1 MKALNRQW
9 ELKLER
15 ARYEALRAQRQYDAV
30 DPDNRLVAR
39 TLEQQWEQA
48 LRAVEQLEREYATWK
63 LENQSEITP
72 QNRQE
77 ILAIGEDLP
86 KVWNAQT
93 TTNTDRKYL
102 LRLIVKQVIVD
113 QKREQGKVWF
123 QINWQTGACTQHI
136 FTRTCISYRE
146 HGEAARIEQRVR
158 ELHANGVND
167 RLIAETL
174 NAEGLRTTY
183 GQPFKY
189 QNVCD
194 LRSTWGIQSAKEE
207 GLEPDRPRPA
217 HLRRR
222 GPLRRHQQQAGRRL
236 LPRLAQR
243 RRRHG
248 RDGRGDVARLP
259 RHPDQ
264 LRPVPRPPQRR
275 LEARAVCHEAS

>member
-1 MKALNRQW
+1 LEENSRQTIQNSRSSSESRSGFARSLFRLNGLPR
-9 ELKLER
+9 
-15 ARYEALRAQRQYDAV
+15 LRGQS
-30 DPDNRLVAR
+30 PHS
-39 TLEQQWEQA
+39 
-48 LRAVEQLEREYATWK
+48 LEREYASWK

-93 TTNTDRKYL
+93 TTNADRKYL

-123 QINWQTGACTQHI
+123 QINWQTGACTQYI

-189 QNVCD
+189 QNIV
-194 LRSTWGIQSAKEE
+194 SF
-207 GLEPDRPRPA
+207 
-217 HLRRR
+217 RR
-222 GPLRRHQQQAGRRL
+222 AGTAIGATHRKLTFAEASRL
-236 LPRLAQR
+236 LYFFSKPCSKMHFLFDAE
-243 RRRHG
+243 
-248 RDGRGDVARLP
+248 V
-259 RHPDQ
+259 
-264 LRPVPRPPQRR
+264 
-275 LEARAVCHEAS
+275 